1 MLCRTISLA
10 YCRKL
15 LYNFAIKQNGGVLGD
30 EEMKAIQRLE
40 KMWERDRKYTTRYML
55 VVGGSVFIHAV
66 LGVIFAAAGRLG
78 FAALNVAAVG
88 FYMLWCWRF
97 TRRAVDGW
105 MLTALYL
112 DVVLHACVYNLYL
125 GQGTAF
131 YLYPFII
138 IPVNFFFSTRDLKKG
153 NTMLAS
159 VILSG
164 VSVLLMLITLSADP
178 IAPFEDPGMTRQ
190 LFHVNVLLCA
200 LLLCVYTSEF
210 MTETL
215 STQQALSF
223 HAENDLLTGLRNRY
237 GFAKEVERFHGTQYC
252 VVMCDIDD
260 FKHVNDV
267 YGHSVGDAVLSK
279 VGRVLLTS
287 IRRDDAVCRWGGEEF
302 LMVLRCEL
310 EVGRDT
316 VERIRRKLTMTT
328 VEAGGTS
335 ISVTMTFG
343 LADCLEAERFDELVR
358 IADGNLFQG
367 KRSGKNC
374 VVLSAENRR
383 EPGDSQAVETP
394 LDTAFL
400 NNPMFAVFSA
410 TSDTTYIYMCNLE
423 NNVSRWSRTA
433 VEYFGLPGEYMLDA
447 GNIWMG
453 FIHPEDRAAY
463 ARDLDAVLTG
473 KKHFHDISYRA
484 RNRDG
489 EYVFLSC
496 KGVVSEGDATHPSV
510 FAGTIT
516 NLGMAE
522 AANGKQR

>member
-1 MLCRTISLA
+1 MIAL
-10 YCRKL
+10 
-15 LYNFAIKQNGGVLGD
+15 
-30 EEMKAIQRLE
+30 QRLE
-40 KMWERDRKYTTRYML
+40 KMWEQNRKYTTRYML

-66 LGVIFAAAGRLG
+66 LAVIFAVAGRPV
-78 FAALNVAAVG
+78 FAALNAASII
-88 FYMLWCWRF
+88 FYLLWCWRF
-97 TRRAVDGW
+97 TKGAVDEW
-105 MLTALYL
+105 MLTSLYL

-125 GQGTAF
+125 GVDTAF
-131 YLYPFII
+131 YLYPFTI
-138 IPVNFFFSTRDLKKG
+138 IPVTFFLSTRDLKKG

-159 VILSG
+159 AFLSAA
-164 VSVLLMLITLSADP
+164 SVLLMLITLSIEP
-178 IAPFEDPGMTRQ
+178 IAPLEDPGLVRQ
-190 LFHVNVLLCA
+190 LFHVNVLVCA

-215 STQQALSF
+215 STQQSLSF
-223 HAENDLLTGLRNRY
+223 QAENDLLTGLRNRY
-237 GFAKEVERFHGTQYC
+237 GFTKEVEKFHGTQYC

-260 FKHVNDV
+260 FKHVNDA

-279 VGRVLLTS
+279 VGRILLTS

-302 LMVLRCEL
+302 LMVLRCDL

-316 VERIRRKLTMTT
+316 VERIRRKLSLTT

-335 ISVTMTFG
+335 ITVTMTFG
-343 LADCLEAERFDELVR
+343 LADCLEAESFDELVR

-374 VVLSAENRR
+374 VVLSADYRR
-383 EPGDSQAVETP
+383 ESGDPLAAENQ

-400 NNPMFAVFSA
+400 NSPIFAAFSA

-433 VEYFGLPGEYMLDA
+433 VEYFGLPGEYMFDA

-453 FIHPEDRAAY
+453 FIHPDDREAY
-463 ARDLDAVLTG
+463 AKDLDAVLTG
-473 KKHFHDISYRA
+473 KKHFHDIIYRA

-489 EYVFLSC
+489 EYVQLVC
-496 KGVVSEGDATHPSV
+496 KGVVTEGDATHPSV

-516 NLGMAE
+516 NLGLAE
-522 AANGKQR
+522 AVNGKPR